1 VIKSLNLKRRIGMKR
16 FLLVPITLI
25 VIFAFVASCA
35 KESEQKGGYVLK
47 IDGNV
52 YTHEDV
58 QAEMSALPEMAK
70 EFFHGP
76 EGTARF
82 VDELV
87 KKELLYIEAK
97 NKGLD
102 KNKDFQKKVE
112 EFKKITLINQILEKE
127 MESAAKVTDK
137 DIKDYYDKH
146 KEDFMVNTQVRLS
159 HIVVKTDDDAK
170 KVYERLKKG
179 EDFAKVASEV
189 SLDKASAKAG
199 GDIGNF
205 KRGEMKPE
213 LEDVAF
219 RLKKSEISMPIKL
232 KDGIHIIKVTD
243 AKGPMLEF
251 DKVKGLIGQRMAAEK
266 QRESFDK
273 FIENLKKK
281 HKIDIN
287 KDALAKITFAPTQA
301 PAAPAQK

>member
-1 VIKSLNLKRRIGMKR
+1 MKR

-25 VIFAFVASCA
+25 IALVFVASCA
-35 KESEQKGGYVLK
+35 KESGQKGGYVLK

-52 YTHEDV
+52 YTQEDV
-58 QAEMSALPEMAK
+58 QAEMNTLPEMAK
-70 EFFHGP
+70 EFFQGP

-127 MESAAKVTDK
+127 IESAAKVTDK

-159 HIVVKTDDDAK
+159 HIVVKADDDAK

-219 RLKKSEISMPIKL
+219 RLKKGEVSMPIRL

-243 AKGPMLEF
+243 AKGSMLEF

-287 KDALAKITFAPTQA
+287 KDALAKITFAPTPA
-301 PAAPAQK
+301 PAAPAHK

>member
-1 VIKSLNLKRRIGMKR
+1 MKR
-16 FLLVPITLI
+16 FLLVLI
-25 VIFAFVASCA
+25 ALVFVASCT
-35 KESEQKGGYVLK
+35 KESGQKGGYVLK

-52 YTHEDV
+52 YTQEDV
-58 QAEMSALPEMAK
+58 QAEMSTLPEMAK
-70 EFFHGP
+70 EFFQGP

-127 MESAAKVTDK
+127 IESAAKVTDK

-159 HIVVKTDDDAK
+159 HIVVKADDDAK

-219 RLKKSEISMPIKL
+219 RLKKGEISMPIRL
-232 KDGIHIIKVTD
+232 KDGIHIIKVID
-243 AKGPMLEF
+243 AKGSMLEF
-251 DKVKGLIGQRMAAEK
+251 DKVKGLIGQRMTAEK

-287 KDALAKITFAPTQA
+287 KDALAKITFAPTPA
-301 PAAPAQK
+301 PAAPAHK

>member
-1 VIKSLNLKRRIGMKR
+1 MKR
-16 FLLVPITLI
+16 LLLVFIAL
-25 VIFAFVASCA
+25 VFVASCA
-35 KESEQKGGYVLK
+35 KEGGQKYGKDGYVLK

-52 YTHEDV
+52 YTQEDV
-58 QAEMSALPEMAK
+58 QAEMSTLPEMAK
-70 EFFHGP
+70 EFFQGP

-112 EFKKITLINQILEKE
+112 EFKKITLINEILEKE
-127 MESAAKVTDK
+127 IQSAAKVADK

-159 HIVVKTDDDAK
+159 HIVVKADDDAK
-170 KVYERLKKG
+170 RVYERLKKG
-179 EDFAKVASEV
+179 EDFAKVASDV

-219 RLKKSEISMPIKL
+219 RLKKGEISMPIKL

-243 AKGPMLEF
+243 AKGSMLEF

-287 KDALAKITFAPTQA
+287 KDALAKITFAPTPA
-301 PAAPAQK
+301 PAAPAHK

>member
-16 FLLVPITLI
+16 FLLVL

-35 KESEQKGGYVLK
+35 KEGDYVMK

-70 EFFHGP
+70 EFFQGT

-97 NKGLD
+97 NRGLD

-127 MESAAKVTDK
+127 IESAAKVTDK

-159 HIVVKTDDDAK
+159 HIVVKADDDAK

-219 RLKKSEISMPIKL
+219 RLKKGEISMPIRL
-232 KDGIHIIKVTD
+232 KDGVHIIKVTD
-243 AKGPMLEF
+243 AKGSVLEF

-287 KDALAKITFAPTQA
+287 KDALAKITFAPTPA
-301 PAAPAQK
+301 PAPAQK

>member
-1 VIKSLNLKRRIGMKR
+1 MKR

-25 VIFAFVASCA
+25 IALVFIASCA
-35 KESEQKGGYVLK
+35 KEGEKKNVVVK
-47 IDGNV
+47 IDSAV
-52 YTHEDV
+52 LTQEDV

-70 EFFHGP
+70 EFFQGP

-97 NKGLD
+97 NRGLD

-127 MESAAKVTDK
+127 IESAAKITDK

-159 HIVVKTDDDAK
+159 HIVVKAEDDAK

-205 KRGEMKPE
+205 KRGDMKPE
-213 LEDVAF
+213 MEDVAF
-219 RLKKSEISMPIKL
+219 RLKKGEISMPIKL
-232 KDGIHIIKVTD
+232 KDGVHIIKVTD
-243 AKGPMLEF
+243 AKGSILEF

-281 HKIDIN
+281 HKIEIN
-287 KDALAKITFAPTQA
+287 KDALAKITFAPAPA

>member
-1 VIKSLNLKRRIGMKR
+1 MKR

-25 VIFAFVASCA
+25 VALVFVASCA
-35 KESEQKGGYVLK
+35 KESSQKDGKAGYVLK

-52 YTHEDV
+52 YTLEDV
-58 QAEMSALPEMAK
+58 QAEVNTLPEMAK
-70 EFFHGP
+70 EFFHGT
-76 EGTARF
+76 EGAARF

-97 NKGLD
+97 NRGLD
-102 KNKDFQKKVE
+102 KSKDFQKRVE
-112 EFKKITLINQILEKE
+112 EFKKITLINQMLEKE
-127 MESAAKVTDK
+127 IESAAKITDK
-137 DIKDYYDKH
+137 DTKDYYDKH
-146 KEDFMVNTQVRLS
+146 KDDFMVNNQVRLS
-159 HIVVKTDDDAK
+159 HIVVKTEDDAK

-179 EDFAKVASEV
+179 EDFSKIASEM
-189 SLDKASAKAG
+189 SIDKASAKAG

-219 RLKKSEISMPIKL
+219 RLKKGEISMPIKL

-243 AKGPMLEF
+243 AKGSILEF

-281 HKIDIN
+281 HKIEIN
-287 KDALAKITFAPTQA
+287 KDVLAKIIFAPTPA
-301 PAAPAQK
+301 PAAPAHK

>member
-1 VIKSLNLKRRIGMKR
+1 MKR
-16 FLLVPITLI
+16 FLLVLI
-25 VIFAFVASCA
+25 ALVFVASCT
-35 KESEQKGGYVLK
+35 KESGQKGGYVLK

-52 YTHEDV
+52 YTQEDV
-58 QAEMSALPEMAK
+58 QAEMSTLPEMAK
-70 EFFHGP
+70 EFFQGP

-127 MESAAKVTDK
+127 IESAAKVTDK

-159 HIVVKTDDDAK
+159 HIVVKADDDAK

-219 RLKKSEISMPIKL
+219 RLKKGEISMPIRL
-232 KDGIHIIKVTD
+232 KDGIHIIKVID
-243 AKGPMLEF
+243 AKGSVLEF
-251 DKVKGLIGQRMAAEK
+251 DKVKGLIGQRMTAEK

-287 KDALAKITFAPTQA
+287 KDALAKITFAPTPA
-301 PAAPAQK
+301 PAAPAHK

>member
-1 VIKSLNLKRRIGMKR
+1 MKR
-16 FLLVPITLI
+16 FLLVTITLI
-25 VIFAFVASCA
+25 IAFVFIASCA
-35 KESEQKGGYVLK
+35 KEGGKKGGYVLK
-47 IDGNV
+47 IDSNV
-52 YTHEDV
+52 YTQEDV
-58 QAEMSALPEMAK
+58 QAEMSTLPEMAK
-70 EFFHGP
+70 EFFQGP

-97 NKGLD
+97 NRGLD
-102 KNKDFQKKVE
+102 KNKDFQKRVE

-127 MESAAKVTDK
+127 MESAAKITDK

-146 KEDFMVNTQVRLS
+146 KEDFVVNTQVRLS
-159 HIVVKTDDDAK
+159 HIVVKTDEDAK

-179 EDFAKVASEV
+179 EDFANVASDA
-189 SLDKASAKAG
+189 SLDKVSAKAG

-205 KRGEMKPE
+205 KRGEMKSE
-213 LEDVAF
+213 LEEIAF
-219 RLKKSEISMPIKL
+219 RLKKGEVSMPIKL

-243 AKGPMLEF
+243 AKGSVLEF

-273 FIENLKKK
+273 LIEDLKKK
-281 HKIDIN
+281 HKIEIN
-287 KDALAKITFAPTQA
+287 NDALAKITFSPA
-301 PAAPAQK
+301 PAPAVPAQK